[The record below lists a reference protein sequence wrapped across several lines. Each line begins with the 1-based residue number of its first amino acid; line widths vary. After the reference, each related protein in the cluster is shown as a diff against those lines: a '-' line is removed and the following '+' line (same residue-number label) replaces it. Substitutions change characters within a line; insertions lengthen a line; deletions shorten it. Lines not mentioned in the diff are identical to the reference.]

1 MREVKRA
8 MREWMEVEI
17 RDSRIREAYFQGGK
31 AMARVGRTNGECVFP
46 VCASRWLVVERSK
59 MECSRLGLE

>member
-31 AMARVGRTNGECVFP
+31 AMARVP